1 MPLELWARFVAHG
14 RRARHL
20 SQAELGRRAGVSQQT
35 VSKIEAGLLC
45 PHDGLKARL
54 AAALEVTPGDLFP
67 WPPRP
72 PLMAAAIVWPDL
84 RGRAGAAAPDA

>member
-20 SQAELGRRAGVSQQT
+20 SQAELGRRAGVTQQT
-35 VSKIEAGLLC
+35 ISKIEAGLVC
-45 PHDGLKARL
+45 PPDRLKARL
-54 AAALEVTPGDLFP
+54 AAALEVPPGDLFP

-72 PLMAAAIVWPDL
+72 PLMAAAIVWPAV
-84 RGRAGAAAPDA
+84 RGVARASAPDA